1 MDFINFKN
9 IIFDNSLIIAII
21 AINMTII
28 GLTSLAETKKV
39 IGVDYGK
46 FLVKKYRLFNKLRI
60 YELLIVFA
68 IINVSSLFLMFV
80 ETFQFRLINSI
91 LLMVSL
97 VFAIYYFF
105 AYIISENKLVK
116 RQIYED
122 ELVGLYFE
130 SDNFNHQET
139 DVLTEMTGGSRTNKK
154 LSSNVINY
162 FNTYNSE
169 SQNAF
174 EEIFG
179 TESLLYDYSK
189 RSRKKLKRK
198 YQISPYIY
206 RNNSNG
212 IHDISY
218 EYFQLFRSCEL
229 QDKWTIEILR
239 IFDGDRQISKQYEPL
254 RLYNFARVM
263 THLNLFGHCDQI
275 YKYKFLEYIIQFYYN
290 AVLITEDE
298 IANLH
303 TFDKSREVEKT
314 TFRQL
319 VKFMFDN
326 ENNQRDSTFN
336 EKAKQIIE
344 ETILKNT
351 YKGLLEPHELILL
364 LLEKTLEIDTDSMK
378 NLFTDIL
385 DKYYYQMQG
394 KEIPE
399 AVRINRI
406 KTRILEHKMRNQ
418 YNHELSME
426 ELFGAEL
433 EVVGG

>member
-28 GLTSLAETKKV
+28 GLTSLAETRKV

-97 VFAIYYFF
+97 IFAIYYFF

-130 SDNFNHQET
+130 SDNLNHQET

-179 TESLLYDYSK
+179 VESLLYDYSK

-239 IFDGDRQISKQYEPL
+239 IFDGDRQISKKYEPL

-275 YKYKFLEYIIQFYYN
+275 YKYKFLEYVIQFYYN
-290 AVLITEDE
+290 TVLITDEE
-298 IANLH
+298 IASLN
-303 TFDKSREVEKT
+303 TIDKSREVEKKI
-314 TFRQL
+314 FRQL

-336 EKAKQIIE
+336 EKAKHIIE
-344 ETILKNT
+344 ETILKDT
-351 YKGLLEPHELILL
+351 YKGLLGPHELILL
-364 LLEKTLEIDTDSMK
+364 LLEKTLEINTFSMR
-378 NLFTDIL
+378 NHFTDIL
-385 DKYYYQMQG
+385 DKYYYQMHG

-399 AVRINRI
+399 AVKINRI

-426 ELFGAEL
+426 ELFGEEL
-433 EVVGG
+433 EVVGV